1 LNKWLR
7 VRCFREI
14 TFCTSHRAL
23 HIRLWVD
30 WWNQYGAS
38 IKLNELIPKL
48 TPQMRQW
55 FGEMIEY
62 AEAAPVSKRLVAK
75 LLGQD
80 GLYANVEWL
89 NTREG
94 GRFFQS
100 FAS

>member
-1 LNKWLR
+1 
-7 VRCFREI
+7 
-14 TFCTSHRAL
+14 
-23 HIRLWVD
+23 
-30 WWNQYGAS
+30 
-38 IKLNELIPKL
+38 
-48 TPQMRQW
+48 MRQW

-94 GRFFQS
+94 GRFFS
-100 FAS
+100 VFR